1 MLAID
6 QETLDMEDFIHER
19 IKNII
24 HLWGSNT
31 YEILYTEIY
40 NEQNQGAWKHGDVCS
55 LYTKTQHCKG
65 TKFWKN
71 DQ

>member
-19 IKNII
+19 IKNIK

-31 YEILYTEIY
+31 YKILYTEIY
-40 NEQNQGAWKHGDVCS
+40 NEGNQGA
-55 LYTKTQHCKG
+55 
-65 TKFWKN
+65 
-71 DQ
+71 